1 MEKETSSV
9 GVRVATLN
17 LWGRRGARGERRSIL
32 ADGFRELGPD
42 LTAPRRVPRIAP
54 SRAGEMDL
62 LSPAEPL
69 AKGRNRRGS

>member
-17 LWGRRGARGERRSIL
+17 LWGRRGAWAEGRSIL
-32 ADGFRELGPD
+32 ADGFRELRPD
-42 LTAPRRVPRIAP
+42 PTAPRRVPRIAS

-62 LSPAEPL
+62 LPPAEPL
-69 AKGRNRRGS
+69 AKGRNHRGT